1 MFNESLEMDFNWLTL
16 NSQLQIIIGD
26 DDEQEESEVNESEND
41 EISEESYKFQDDD
54 DIENEG
60 EEDENEVLKLDD
72 WRNERS
78 ASFESIY
85 SANSDIDYFTIQK
98 EEIEHEKQKFID
110 YEPVA
115 KIKEKGINLLI

>member
-1 MFNESLEMDFNWLTL
+1 MDFNWLTL
-16 NSQLQIIIGD
+16 NSHLQIIGD

-41 EISEESYKFQDDD
+41 EISEESYKFQDD

-115 KIKEKGINLLI
+115 KIKEKGTFY

>member
-1 MFNESLEMDFNWLTL
+1 MDFNWLTL
-16 NSQLQIIIGD
+16 NSNLQIIGD

-115 KIKEKGINLLI
+115 KIKEKGIN